1 MFRKAPRTVF
11 ALFSLLLLG
20 FTAAAAQQL
29 NVAPVEHAQLLG
41 ALALEGEV
49 FHVQGV
55 DLDRRRIWV
64 TSVDRANRRGYL
76 HEFDR
81 ATGRLLR
88 RVELT
93 DGARYH
99 PGGISLHGRSIWVPV
114 AEMTPNSSAVIE
126 EIDTATL
133 KIRRRIHVADH
144 LGCVAVSDSTLIAGN
159 WDSRLLYVF
168 DRRDGDRVRIVPNPS
183 ATPFQDIKLIGGQL
197 VGGGPLT
204 LWSGTI
210 DWIDLASMKPVR
222 TLRAGATDRAAP
234 YSGEGM
240 TLKGRDLYLISEDG
254 PSRLFHFRLDV

>member
-11 ALFSLLLLG
+11 AVISLLLLSL
-20 FTAAAAQQL
+20 TAAAAQQL
-29 NVAPVEHAQLLG
+29 SVAPVEHARLLG

-55 DLDRRRIWV
+55 DLDNRRIWV
-64 TSVDRANRRGYL
+64 TSVDRAQRRGYL

-99 PGGISLHGRSIWVPV
+99 PGGISLHGDAIWVPV

-133 KIRRRIHVADH
+133 RIRRRIPVTDH
-144 LGCVAVSDSTLIAGN
+144 LGCVAVSDSMLIAGN

-210 DWIDLASMKPVR
+210 DWIDLASMTPVR
-222 TLRAGATDRAAP
+222 SLRAGATDRAAP